1 MRSTER
7 HNASIVYTTPMIDLN
22 PAQAADRIAKLL
34 ATPESRTLEFKRIS
48 GKQSRMYEAVCAFA
62 NSEGGLLVIGI
73 GDAKAMKPGDKP
85 QSRLFGIEENPE
97 GFDDFRRELLN
108 RFTPPITRLHWLRL
122 PCTLH
127 NGQPGHVV
135 MLRVEKSDQVHTVVG
150 NGTWTRMDASNREL
164 SAVEIADLTYQRG
177 VKSAETLPMPVALDL
192 LNTDAWRSYCLT
204 RGLADMDV
212 AVRLPRLGLAVP
224 GEAGLQPLLAAL
236 LLFADEPGALLAGQG
251 MRADIRVFH
260 YKGKA
265 VQRGEV
271 PNLLLPPKTISG
283 PAIEQIAKAQ
293 TYVLER
299 LAVGLTMEGSG
310 FKTRYRY
317 PERVIKEA
325 ITNAVVHR
333 DYRLNRDIQIRIF
346 DDRVEV
352 ESPGR
357 LPGNLTPATIEKTGS
372 VPRNSLLAR
381 HLREF
386 PNPPNVDAGE
396 GVPMMFAQMEQA
408 KLYEPLYREQLE
420 TAVPTLVVTLLNLE
434 RPTVWDEVSAWID
447 REGAI
452 SNVKLCGIAK
462 VDTLK
467 ASRMLVAW
475 RDQGLLVP
483 VPGRAKR
490 NMAYTKPTIAEAES
504 GSLLSGLEDNNAGIA
519 K

>member
-1 MRSTER
+1 MNDLSPSRS
-7 HNASIVYTTPMIDLN
+7 
-22 PAQAADRIAKLL
+22 ADRIAALL
-34 ATPESRTLEFKRIS
+34 AAPESRTLDFKRIS
-48 GKQSRMYEAVCAFA
+48 GKQGRTYEAVCAFA
-62 NSEGGLLVIGI
+62 NSDGGLLVIGI

-97 GFDDFRRELLN
+97 GFDDFRRELFN
-108 RFTPPITRLHWLRL
+108 RFTPPISRLHWLRL

-135 MLRVEKSDQVHTVVG
+135 MLRVEKSNQVHSVVN

-164 SAVEIADLTYQRG
+164 SAAEIADLTYQRG
-177 VKSAETLPMPVALDL
+177 VKSAETLPLPVALDF

-224 GEAGLQPLLAAL
+224 GEGGLQPLLAAL

-260 YKGKA
+260 FKGKA

-271 PNLLLPPKTISG
+271 PNLLLPPKTITG
-283 PAIEQIAKAQ
+283 PVVEQIAKAQ
-293 TYVLER
+293 VYVLER

-310 FKTRYRY
+310 FRTRYRY

-325 ITNAVVHR
+325 ITNAVLHR
-333 DYRLNRDIQIRIF
+333 DYRLNRDIHIRIF

-357 LPGNLTPATIEKTGS
+357 LPGNLTPATIERTGS

-396 GVPMMFAQMEQA
+396 GVPMMFAQMAQA
-408 KLYEPLYREQLE
+408 QLYEPLYREQVDA
-420 TAVPTLVVTLLNLE
+420 AVPSLLVTLLNEE
-434 RPTVWDEVSAWID
+434 RPPLWVQVSDWMD
-447 REGAI
+447 RNGPITNSRLREMSG
-452 SNVKLCGIAK
+452 L
-462 VDTLK
+462 DTLAASK
-467 ASRMLVAW
+467 QLRQWVAQGVLVALPAASRQQAS
-475 RDQGLLVP
+475 
-483 VPGRAKR
+483 
-490 NMAYTKPTIAEAES
+490 YTKPELAELS
-504 GSLLSGLEDNNAGIA
+504 DLTRSLSLGLDNEDR
-519 K
+519 

>member
-1 MRSTER
+1 MSMTDFST
-7 HNASIVYTTPMIDLN
+7 
-22 PAQAADRIAKLL
+22 AQAADRITALL
-34 ATPESRTLEFKRIS
+34 AAPESRTLDFKRIG
-48 GKQSRMYEAVCAFA
+48 GKQGRMVEAVCAFA
-62 NSEGGLLVIGI
+62 NTEGGLLVIGI
-73 GDAKAMKPGDKP
+73 GDAKALKPGDKP

-97 GFDDFRRELLN
+97 GFDDFRRELLH

-135 MLRVEKSDQVHTVVG
+135 MLRVDKSDQVHSVVG

-164 SAVEIADLTYQRG
+164 SAVEIADLAYQRG
-177 VKSAETLPMPVALDL
+177 VKSAETLPIPVALDL
-192 LNTDAWRSYCLT
+192 LNTAAWRSYCVT
-204 RGLADMDV
+204 RGMVDTDL
-212 AVRLPRLGLAVP
+212 AVRLPRLGLAA
-224 GEAGLQPLLAAL
+224 AGVGGAQQPLLAAL
-236 LLFADEPGALLAGQG
+236 LLFADEPGALLAGHG

-283 PAIEQIAKAQ
+283 PVVEQIAKAQ
-293 TYVLER
+293 AFVLER

-325 ITNAVVHR
+325 ITNAVLHR
-333 DYRLNRDIQIRIF
+333 DYRLNRDIQVRIF
-346 DDRVEV
+346 EDRVEV

-357 LPGNLTPATIEKTGS
+357 LPGKLTPATIDKTGS

-396 GVPMMFAQMEQA
+396 GVPMMFAQMSQA

-420 TAVPTLVVTLLNLE
+420 TAVPTLVVTLLNEE
-434 RPTVWDEVSAWID
+434 RPPLWVQVSDWID
-447 REGAI
+447 RQGPI
-452 SNVKLCGIAK
+452 TNGKLREMSGL
-462 VDTLK
+462 DTLA
-467 ASRMLVAW
+467 ASKQLRLWVSQGVLVALPA
-475 RDQGLLVP
+475 RSRQQ
-483 VPGRAKR
+483 AS
-490 NMAYTKPTIAEAES
+490 YTKPEFADPSALP
-504 GSLLSGLEDNNAGIA
+504 GSLSLGLDNED
-519 K
+519 

>member
-1 MRSTER
+1 MQAMTSSTGWGKGE
-7 HNASIVYTTPMIDLN
+7 AMIDLS

-34 ATPESRTLEFKRIS
+34 ATSESRTLDFKRIS

-62 NSEGGLLVIGI
+62 NSEGGILVIGI
-73 GDAKAMKPGDKP
+73 GDAKALKPGDKP

-135 MLRVEKSDQVHTVVG
+135 MLRIEKSDQVHSVVG

-164 SAVEIADLTYQRG
+164 SAPEIADLTYQRG

-204 RGLADMDV
+204 RGLADVDV
-212 AVRLPRLGLAVP
+212 AVRLPRLGLAVS
-224 GEAGLQPLLAAL
+224 GEGGLQPLLAAL

-283 PAIEQIAKAQ
+283 PAVEQIAKAQ
-293 TYVLER
+293 AYVLER
-299 LAVGLTMEGSG
+299 LAMGLTMEGSG
-310 FKTRYRY
+310 FRTRYRY

-325 ITNAVVHR
+325 ITNAVLHR
-333 DYRLNRDIQIRIF
+333 DYRLNRDIHIRIF

-396 GVPMMFAQMEQA
+396 GVPMMFAQMAQA
-408 KLYEPLYREQLE
+408 NLYEPLYREQVDA
-420 TAVPTLVVTLLNLE
+420 AVPSLLVTLLNEE
-434 RPTVWDEVSAWID
+434 RPPLWVQVSDWMD
-447 REGAI
+447 RNGPITNSRLREMSG
-452 SNVKLCGIAK
+452 L
-462 VDTLK
+462 DTLAASK
-467 ASRMLVAW
+467 QLRQWVAQGVLVALPAASRQQAS
-475 RDQGLLVP
+475 
-483 VPGRAKR
+483 
-490 NMAYTKPTIAEAES
+490 YTKPELAEQS
-504 GSLLSGLEDNNAGIA
+504 DLTRSLSLGLDNEDQ
-519 K
+519 

>member
-1 MRSTER
+1 
-7 HNASIVYTTPMIDLN
+7 MIDLS

-34 ATPESRTLEFKRIS
+34 ATPEGRTLDFKRIS

-73 GDAKAMKPGDKP
+73 GDAKALKPGDKP

-108 RFTPPITRLHWLRL
+108 RFTPPITRLHWVRL
-122 PCTLH
+122 PCTLY
-127 NGQPGHVV
+127 NGHPGHVV
-135 MLRVEKSDQVHTVVG
+135 MLRVEKSDQVHSVVG

-164 SAVEIADLTYQRG
+164 SAAEIADLTYQRG
-177 VKSAETLPMPVALDL
+177 VKSAETLPMPVALEL

-204 RGLADMDV
+204 RGLADLDV
-212 AVRLPRLGLAVP
+212 SVRLPRLGLAVP
-224 GEAGLQPLLAAL
+224 GEGGVQPLLAAL

-283 PAIEQIAKAQ
+283 PAVEQIAKAQ
-293 TYVLER
+293 AYVLER

-310 FKTRYRY
+310 FRTRYRY

-325 ITNAVVHR
+325 ITNAVLHR
-333 DYRLNRDIQIRIF
+333 DYRLNRDIHIRIF

-396 GVPMMFAQMEQA
+396 GVPMMFAQMAQA
-408 KLYEPLYREQLE
+408 NLYEPLYREQVDA
-420 TAVPTLVVTLLNLE
+420 AVPSLLVTLLNEE
-434 RPTVWDEVSAWID
+434 RPPLWVQVSDWMD
-447 REGAI
+447 RNGPITNSRLREMSG
-452 SNVKLCGIAK
+452 L
-462 VDTLK
+462 DTLAASK
-467 ASRMLVAW
+467 QLRQWVAQGVLVALPAASRQQAS
-475 RDQGLLVP
+475 
-483 VPGRAKR
+483 
-490 NMAYTKPTIAEAES
+490 YTKPELAEQS
-504 GSLLSGLEDNNAGIA
+504 DLTRSLSLGLDNEDR
-519 K
+519 

>member
-1 MRSTER
+1 
-7 HNASIVYTTPMIDLN
+7 
-22 PAQAADRIAKLL
+22 
-34 ATPESRTLEFKRIS
+34 
-48 GKQSRMYEAVCAFA
+48 MYEAVCAFA

-85 QSRLFGIEENPE
+85 QSRVFGIEENPE
-97 GFDDFRRELLN
+97 GFDDFRRELLT

-192 LNTDAWRSYCLT
+192 LNTDAWRSYCLM
-204 RGLADMDV
+204 RGLADLDV

-224 GEAGLQPLLAAL
+224 GEGGLQPLLAAL

-271 PNLLLPPKTISG
+271 PNLLLPPKTITG

-293 TYVLER
+293 AYVLER

>member
-1 MRSTER
+1 
-7 HNASIVYTTPMIDLN
+7 MIELS
-22 PAQAADRIAKLL
+22 PAQAADRIAALL
-34 ATPESRTLEFKRIS
+34 AAPESRTLDFKRIS

-62 NSEGGLLVIGI
+62 NAEGGLLVIGL
-73 GDAKAMKPGDKP
+73 GDVKAMKPGDRLR
-85 QSRLFGIEENPE
+85 SRLFGIEENPT

-108 RFTPPITRLHWLRL
+108 RFTPAITRLHWIRV

-127 NGQPGHVV
+127 NGQPGSVV
-135 MLRVEKSDQVHTVVG
+135 LLRVEKSNQVHSIVG

-164 SAVEIADLTYQRG
+164 SAAEIADLAYQRG

-192 LNTDAWRSYCLT
+192 LNAAAWRSYCT
-204 RGLADMDV
+204 ARGLADADL

-224 GEAGLQPLLAAL
+224 VEGGLQPLLVAL

-260 YKGKA
+260 YQGKA

-271 PNLLLPPKTISG
+271 PNLVLPPKTIAG
-283 PAIEQIAKAQ
+283 PVMEQIAKAQ
-293 TYVLER
+293 AYVLER
-299 LAVGLTMEGSG
+299 LAVGLTMPGSG
-310 FKTRYRY
+310 FKTLYRF

-333 DYRLNRDIQIRIF
+333 DYRLNRDIHIRIF

-357 LPGNLTPATIEKTGS
+357 LPGNLTPATIDKAGS

-396 GVPMMFAQMEQA
+396 GVPMMFAQMAQA
-408 KLYEPLYREQLE
+408 SLYEPLYREQLDA
-420 TAVPTLVVTLLNLE
+420 AVPTLLVTLLNEE
-434 RPTVWDEVSAWID
+434 RPPLWVQVSDWVD
-447 REGAI
+447 RNGPIVNSKLREI
-452 SNVKLCGIAK
+452 SGL
-462 VDTLK
+462 DTLAASK
-467 ASRMLVAW
+467 QLRQWVTQGVLVALPAASRQQAS
-475 RDQGLLVP
+475 
-483 VPGRAKR
+483 
-490 NMAYTKPTIAEAES
+490 YTKPELTERADL
-504 GSLLSGLEDNNAGIA
+504 SLSLSFGLDNEI
-519 K
+519 